1 MALLPLTNLE
11 THPVGST
18 NVAGIISGN
27 WETLEAIAAA
37 NGFNRQAFAIL
48 AYASTITLD
57 FQAARTRRTNLTG
70 DVIVAFGTMATGED
84 VTLILKGDGSTRNL
98 TWPASIVWLGA
109 AAPATLA
116 ANKSLAVRFF
126 STGTTSADVF
136 ATWQVQP

>member
-1 MALLPLTNLE
+1 MALLPLTGLE

-18 NVAGIISGN
+18 NVAGIISGT
-27 WETLEAIAAA
+27 WETIEAIAAA
-37 NGFNRQAFAIL
+37 NGFHRPAFATL
-48 AYASTITLD
+48 VYAATITLD
-57 FQAARTRRTNLTG
+57 FTAARTRRTDLTG
-70 DVIVAFGTMATGED
+70 NVTVAFGTLAAGED

-98 TWPASIVWLGA
+98 TWPASVVWLGA

-126 STGTTSADVF
+126 STGTAAADVF